1 MINISTIKNE
11 IIFIISIFLFLI
23 IVNDTRIIT
32 KEIKYIKILNS
43 IGYILKLATKKSTYP
58 LLLEEIIN
66 SKSETTGDIIEH
78 ITKILFNF
86 INKNSP

>member
-58 LLLEEIIN
+58 LRLEEIMN
-66 SKSETTGDIIEH
+66 SKIETTGNIIEH
-78 ITKILFNF
+78 ITKILEYVKFF
-86 INKNSP
+86 L